1 MSRQINLYSSA
12 FRPQAK
18 RFSAVWTVVAVVA
31 IAAVTL
37 AYYAWEARQL
47 QAQRARRS
55 DAGVQLKKLQEQLI
69 TLAKSV
75 QKPKDK
81 ALEDQ
86 VARAESLLNSRQDLY
101 ARLQGGE
108 IGNRDGYANFL
119 TALAR
124 QRLDGVWLTGIE
136 VSGPGG
142 EFALEGRTLRADL
155 LPGYIKMLRNEVALK
170 GKPIATLAMREREID
185 TKGELKPQRGPA
197 VPVESGPAGQ
207 SAAVRVVEFRIGTA
221 AGTDVTADAGGAGR

>member
-69 TLAKSV
+69 TLAKSA

-108 IGNRDGYANFL
+108 IGNRDGYAKFL

-142 EFALEGRTLRADL
+142 
-155 LPGYIKMLRNEVALK
+155 
-170 GKPIATLAMREREID
+170 
-185 TKGELKPQRGPA
+185 
-197 VPVESGPAGQ
+197 
-207 SAAVRVVEFRIGTA
+207 
-221 AGTDVTADAGGAGR
+221 